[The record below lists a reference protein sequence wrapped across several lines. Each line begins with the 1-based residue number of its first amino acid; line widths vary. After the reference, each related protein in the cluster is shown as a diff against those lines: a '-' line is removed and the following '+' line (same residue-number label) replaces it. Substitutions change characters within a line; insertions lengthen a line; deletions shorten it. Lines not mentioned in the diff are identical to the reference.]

1 MKVLVRRGEGPS
13 DPGQGGEGQSKRANV
28 CGVVG
33 RSVEEDAEEMA
44 LGGQWPN
51 NNPMRSWD

>member
-1 MKVLVRRGEGPS
+1 VRRGEGPS